1 MSLYIGQ
8 ISARTHRDDL
18 ERVFRRYGQC
28 DVRLKD
34 GYGFV
39 VYDFPLNAEKALRG
53 LQGKSIFGQQ
63 LTITWSKKQ
72 PRAFQRYTRGAR
84 SYESHGRDF
93 GRRKGPNDWGNYS
106 SGNRQTDGD
115 GDRLNSEDMLAEGR
129 DYHQEETIDCVGEEH
144 DNFREDLRRDGDDY
158 LGEEQDNYR
167 ENFARDGGDYIRE
180 RDNFREDL
188 ARDGG
193 GTVSKIDNGRWGE
206 RVDDHSNENGLY
218 SDLNTDRYEPYQGYD
233 RRDKDENRW
242 KTRSGGSTL
251 GSSQE
256 NVGRELD
263 GYSCFSCG
271 ALGHKMRDCP
281 RKHSSRRK
289 ITRFDRGPDDDIS
302 KGRGDGELER
312 FESKSGNNVQP
323 SKGAKLREMN
333 DKRGDGELE
342 RFESKSGHIVQPCK
356 GAELRKMNDKW
367 TSNSEKHQV
376 SIKNRNS
383 DEVVRVQGKD
393 SERKKRNKRETGSP
407 KRQSAKKPKRSAS
420 TTFDSEYPASR
431 ARSVSKS
438 LKSFGRS
445 ISQSRSRSVSVG
457 SLSSDSKASSKL
469 GYLKSLSS
477 KSRSRSSSHTSLSLS
492 VSIGRPASSPGKAH
506 INHKESL
513 NDGVIPKSP
522 CIEVRK
528 SIKGDTHCENAQTEI
543 GMTVLKNGNAVS
555 ASEVENDTEKN
566 QDTTKSR
573 SLFKMTSLGNSQS
586 DVGAGHST
594 PDDLKVTSDQT
605 NSDALATNRILKP
618 TDASDSGT
626 PTVSSGRSTN
636 ISLNEMCMVL
646 KHYGL
651 EVPEESERHHSL
663 ESYFGSAR
671 LWPWQSIYYRRM
683 RKGPVSVENYA
694 KRVAQNQEFGIVD
707 KYIRSSSG
715 WGEMFQEN
723 P

>member
-1 MSLYIGQ
+1 MPQKGFVQVGKELDGFMQTREFFLHFLIILLGLLKHHFQLAIEVCHGLLRMSLYIGQ

-242 KTRSGGSTL
+242 KTRSGG
-251 GSSQE
+251 
-256 NVGRELD
+256 
-263 GYSCFSCG
+263 
-271 ALGHKMRDCP
+271 
-281 RKHSSRRK
+281 
-289 ITRFDRGPDDDIS
+289 
-302 KGRGDGELER
+302 RGDGELER

-376 SIKNRNS
+376 SVKNRNS

-407 KRQSAKKPKRSAS
+407 KIQSAKKPKRSAS

-431 ARSVSKS
+431 ARS
-438 LKSFGRS
+438 
-445 ISQSRSRSVSVG
+445 
-457 SLSSDSKASSKL
+457 
-469 GYLKSLSS
+469 
-477 KSRSRSSSHTSLSLS
+477 
-492 VSIGRPASSPGKAH
+492 
-506 INHKESL
+506 
-513 NDGVIPKSP
+513 
-522 CIEVRK
+522 

-715 WGEMFQEN
+715 WGEMYQEN